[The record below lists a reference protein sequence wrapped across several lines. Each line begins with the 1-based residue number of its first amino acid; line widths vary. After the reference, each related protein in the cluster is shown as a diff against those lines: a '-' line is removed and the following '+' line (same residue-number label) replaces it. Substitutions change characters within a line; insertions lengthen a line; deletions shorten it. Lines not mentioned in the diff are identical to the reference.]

1 MAKLGHALIQTQ
13 TQVLKPQQ
21 ILVSTLLQLP
31 MLMLEQKIKTEL
43 ELNPVLGRSG
53 RVGRIFKKRKR
64 KKSRRTRKKPKRLRK
79 SLKPWKKARKAMKI
93 N

>member
-13 TQVLKPQQ
+13 SQVLKPQQ

-43 ELNPVLGRSG
+43 EMNPVLEEAEELED
-53 RVGRIFKKRKR
+53 IQEEEEEE
-64 KKSRRTRKKPKRLRK
+64 
-79 SLKPWKKARKAMKI
+79 I
-93 N
+93 